1 MGALSRMDGM
11 ALPRLG
17 AVVLALLLL
26 ASCSGRP
33 KKETPR
39 QDTEAKRQALVQ
51 CRRYRESLPP
61 LVERYR
67 ETESRLKAI
76 EEESFTPALA
86 PLPLDP
92 EEQRL
97 LTIYDQQTE
106 QEQYEQA
113 VADWRRSE
121 AKRRL
126 VWQDAQ
132 QQRQEAAITERDQLA
147 DQLRTIH
154 PALLSHAQPPSLDA
168 AELKRFLACSTEQL
182 R

>member
-1 MGALSRMDGM
+1 
-11 ALPRLG
+11 
-17 AVVLALLLL
+17 
-26 ASCSGRP
+26 
-33 KKETPR
+33 
-39 QDTEAKRQALVQ
+39 
-51 CRRYRESLPP
+51 
-61 LVERYR
+61 
-67 ETESRLKAI
+67 
-76 EEESFTPALA
+76 LA

-113 VADWRRSE
+113 VAEWRRSE

-126 VWQDAQ
+126 VWQEAL
-132 QQRQEAAITERDQLA
+132 QQRQEAAVTERDQLA

-154 PALLSHAQPPSLDA
+154 PALLTAAKPPSLDA
-168 AELKRFLACSTEQL
+168 KELERFLACSVERQ

>member
-1 MGALSRMDGM
+1 MDALSRMDGM

-17 AVVLALLLL
+17 AVALVLVLM
-26 ASCSGRP
+26 SGCSGRNQKDTP
-33 KKETPR
+33 KK
-39 QDTEAKRQALVQ
+39 DSEAQRQALVQ

-67 ETESRLKAI
+67 ATESRLKAI
-76 EEESFTPALA
+76 EAESFTQAMA

-113 VADWRRSE
+113 VAEWQRSE
-121 AKRRL
+121 TKRRL

-132 QQRQEAAITERDQLA
+132 QQRQAAAVTERDQLA

-154 PALLSHAQPPSLDA
+154 PALLTQAKPPSLDS
-168 AELKRFLACSTEQL
+168 AELERFLACSPERL

>member
-1 MGALSRMDGM
+1 MGELSRMDGM

-26 ASCSGRP
+26 ASCSGRQQ
-33 KKETPR
+33 K
-39 QDTEAKRQALVQ
+39 QDIEAKRQALLQ

-67 ETESRLKAI
+67 ATESRLKAI
-76 EEESFTPALA
+76 EAESFTPALA

-126 VWQDAQ
+126 VWRDAHR
-132 QQRQEAAITERDQLA
+132 QRQNAASLERDQLA

-154 PALLSHAQPPSLDA
+154 PALLSQGQPPSLDV

>member
-1 MGALSRMDGM
+1 MDGM

-26 ASCSGRP
+26 ASCSS
-33 KKETPR
+33 R
-39 QDTEAKRQALVQ
+39 QQKQDIEAKRQALVQ

-61 LVERYR
+61 LVEGYR
-67 ETESRLKAI
+67 AVESRLKSI

-113 VADWRRSE
+113 AADWRRSE
-121 AKRRL
+121 TKRRL
-126 VWQDAQ
+126 VWRDAQ
-132 QQRQEAAITERDQLA
+132 RQRQNAATIERDQLA

-154 PALLSHAQPPSLDA
+154 PALLSQAQPPSLNA
-168 AELKRFLACSTEQL
+168 AELKGFLACSTKQL

>member
-1 MGALSRMDGM
+1 MVRMPH
-11 ALPRLG
+11 PRLG
-17 AVVLALLLL
+17 AAVLVLLLL
-26 ASCSGRP
+26 ASCSGP
-33 KKETPR
+33 ASKK
-39 QDTEAKRQALVQ
+39 AL
-51 CRRYRESLPP
+51 
-61 LVERYR
+61 
-67 ETESRLKAI
+67 
-76 EEESFTPALA
+76 EEESFTSALA

-113 VADWRRSE
+113 VAEWRRSE

-126 VWQDAQ
+126 VWQEAL
-132 QQRQEAAITERDQLA
+132 QQRQEAAVTERDQLA

-154 PALLSHAQPPSLDA
+154 PALLTAAKPPSLDA
-168 AELKRFLACSTEQL
+168 KELERFLACSVERQ

>member
-26 ASCSGRP
+26 ASCSGRQQ
-33 KKETPR
+33 KEAQN

-97 LTIYDQQTE
+97 LTIYDQQAPNRNSRARERTLMP
-106 QEQYEQA
+106 
-113 VADWRRSE
+113 S
-121 AKRRL
+121 RL
-126 VWQDAQ
+126 ES
-132 QQRQEAAITERDQLA
+132 RERTLG
-147 DQLRTIH
+147 LRFIC
-154 PALLSHAQPPSLDA
+154 PMSAGSSPP
-168 AELKRFLACSTEQL
+168 RGPC
-182 R
+182 

>member
-1 MGALSRMDGM
+1 MVRMPH
-11 ALPRLG
+11 PRLG
-17 AVVLALLLL
+17 AAVLVLLLL
-26 ASCSGRP
+26 AGCSGP
-33 KKETPR
+33 ASKNAPQ
-39 QDTEAKRQALVQ
+39 QDSEAQRQALVQ

-67 ETESRLKAI
+67 ETESRLKAL
-76 EEESFTPALA
+76 EEESFTSALA

-113 VADWRRSE
+113 VAEWRRSE

-126 VWQDAQ
+126 VWQEAL
-132 QQRQEAAITERDQLA
+132 QQRQEAAVTERDQLA

-154 PALLSHAQPPSLDA
+154 PALLTKAKPPSLDA
-168 AELKRFLACSTEQL
+168 KELERFLACSAERQ

>member
-1 MGALSRMDGM
+1 M

-26 ASCSGRP
+26 ASCSGRQQKEAP
-33 KKETPR
+33 K

-67 ETESRLKAI
+67 ETESRLKTI

-113 VADWRRSE
+113 VKLCVSRRRRR
-121 AKRRL
+121 ARTRTVRRGRRL
-126 VWQDAQ
+126 LRPRADPA
-132 QQRQEAAITERDQLA
+132 RAARGGRRA
-147 DQLRTIH
+147 RRR
-154 PALLSHAQPPSLDA
+154 AVRRRVSG
-168 AELKRFLACSTEQL
+168 AEV
-182 R
+182 

>member
-76 EEESFTPALA
+76 EELSLIHISEPTRRRES
-86 PLPLDP
+86 
-92 EEQRL
+92 RM
-97 LTIYDQQTE
+97 
-106 QEQYEQA
+106 
-113 VADWRRSE
+113 
-121 AKRRL
+121 
-126 VWQDAQ
+126 
-132 QQRQEAAITERDQLA
+132 
-147 DQLRTIH
+147 
-154 PALLSHAQPPSLDA
+154 PSSA
-168 AELKRFLACSTEQL
+168 
-182 R
+182 